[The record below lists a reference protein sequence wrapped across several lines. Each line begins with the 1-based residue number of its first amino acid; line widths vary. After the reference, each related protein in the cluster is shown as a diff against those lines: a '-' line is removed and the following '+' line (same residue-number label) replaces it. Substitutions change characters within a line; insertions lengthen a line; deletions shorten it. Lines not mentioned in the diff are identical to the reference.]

1 MPRDTDIATYE
12 YIRDVFAK
20 EDDVLQA
27 IRAEGEKRFAGMQIT
42 AAEGKFLQTLIR
54 LTGAKRILEI
64 GTFVGY
70 SSLWMARGLPENG
83 QITSLEFNPEHAAA
97 AREFHAQAGLSGTIE
112 IREGKAQDSLQA
124 LQNEN
129 PEPFD
134 MVFIDASK
142 LDYMTFLE
150 LSEPMLRE
158 GGLMI
163 GDNTLLF
170 GAMIGK
176 PSIDVSPA
184 AFEAITAFNKRLAD
198 ERYYEGG
205 ILLPTMEGLTVA
217 IKCRKTM

>member
-1 MPRDTDIATYE
+1 MPRDQNVATYD
-12 YIRDVFAK
+12 YIRDVFAE

-27 IRAEGEKRFAGMQIT
+27 VRAEGEKRFAGMQIT
-42 AAEGKFLQTLIR
+42 AAEGKLLQTLVR
-54 LTGAKRILEI
+54 LTSAKRILEI

-70 SSLWMARGLPENG
+70 SSIWMARALPDDGEV
-83 QITSLEFNPEHAAA
+83 ISLEFNVDHAKCAKK
-97 AREFHAQAGLSGTIE
+97 FHKNADLSNKIE
-112 IREGKAQDSLQA
+112 VREGLAQDLLKA

-170 GAMIGK
+170 GAMAGEPEIK
-176 PSIDVSPA
+176 VSPA
-184 AFEAITAFNKRLAD
+184 AFEAMTAFNKRLAD
-198 ERYYEGG
+198 KAHYEGG
-205 ILLPTMEGLTVA
+205 ILLPTIEGMTIA
-217 IKCRKTM
+217 IKNTKKR